1 MNGVARRV
9 ALGPKVASPL
19 GHALSPSTCPLLFRL
34 LNTCRSLFRQRPSER
49 RQAVLLPTLTTTLPC
64 GVFAIA
70 FLVTALTCTRT
81 VTGRPATGWEATAV
95 MAVVVGA
102 NHLKLEVPSTATH
115 EAADEHETASR
126 EVPASMLAG
135 DDHLPEP

>member
-1 MNGVARRV
+1 MAWPGVLRWVRRSVPWVARFTKYLPALVSIIEHLPV
-9 ALGPKVASPL
+9 AIPRDPL
-19 GHALSPSTCPLLFRL
+19 SAA
-34 LNTCRSLFRQRPSER
+34 RQS
-49 RQAVLLPTLTTTLPC
+49 LLPTLTTTLPC

-126 EVPASMLAG
+126 EAPASMLAG